1 MRTPKDKQVSTLHS
15 ERITKA
21 IKAEPVTEEEID
33 IFSQY
38 APHQVESHW
47 DAIASHIYTMGLG
60 E

>member
-1 MRTPKDKQVSTLHS
+1 MNTKDKTQTTLHS
-15 ERITKA
+15 EAITKA

>member
-1 MRTPKDKQVSTLHS
+1 MKTPKDPQVSTLHS
-15 ERITKA
+15 EQITKA
-21 IKAEPVTEEEID
+21 IEAKAITEEEMD

-47 DAIASHIYTMGLG
+47 DAIANHVYTMGLG